1 VRLREVDYQDER
13 GRWYRTRLPDE
24 ATDADASRGILVGPL
39 DVVDRLGLAEP
50 IATRLHN
57 QLHARGIWTAR
68 EAVLRSHEVIG
79 ALMGALRVDA
89 AAIIAAFQDLADGDT
104 LSD

>member
-1 VRLREVDYQDER
+1 MRLREVDYQDER

-24 ATDADASRGILVGPL
+24 ATDADASRGILVGP
-39 DVVDRLGLAEP
+39 LAEP